1 MGSKIASSRFRAF
14 AMALRVLPL
23 QLLLNSLHPSAAN
36 ALALVISPF
45 HTCTCLWAPAPNKI
59 FEKLFKKYM
68 AVGKTIFS
76 FQPTSK

>member
-1 MGSKIASSRFRAF
+1 
-14 AMALRVLPL
+14 
-23 QLLLNSLHPSAAN
+23 LHTSAAN
-36 ALALVISPF
+36 ALALVTSPF